1 MELTFLKLR
10 KKYVISEKKGLNDN
24 NSHLKLKEK
33 ALNSQYSGA
42 SLKLQNKNSQ
52 FLSLTIISKP

>member
-10 KKYVISEKKGLNDN
+10 KKYVISEKKCLNDN
-24 NSHLKLKEK
+24 NSHPKLK
-33 ALNSQYSGA
+33 ARNSQYSGA

-52 FLSLTIISKP
+52 FLSLTISSKP

>member
-10 KKYVISEKKGLNDN
+10 KKYVISEKKCLNDN
-24 NSHLKLKEK
+24 NSHLKLE

-52 FLSLTIISKP
+52 FLSLTISSKP